1 MKSYPIIIIII
12 QWKAESSTHI
22 YATIDAYSNF
32 AVVVLALSESHELIL
47 LEENKKKST
56 SRENASWAGLFFPR
70 RPEKVVNCP
79 RDPHI

>member
-47 LEENKKKST
+47 LEENKKNPRHVKMQVGLGFF
-56 SRENASWAGLFFPR
+56 SRADLKR
-70 RPEKVVNCP
+70 
-79 RDPHI
+79 

>member
-47 LEENKKKST
+47 LEENKKKIHVT
-56 SRENASWAGLFFPR
+56 WKCKLGWAFFPA
-70 RPEKVVNCP
+70 PTWKGS
-79 RDPHI
+79 